1 MAYGFESR
9 LFLENGPAIHAARA
23 RYARSSRTARAWREL
38 SDASR
43 LELIEKALDKPAN
56 DDMPDGLPVAL

>member
-23 RYARSSRTARAWREL
+23 RFARSSHSARAWREL
-38 SDASR
+38 NETSR
-43 LELIEKALDKPAN
+43 LELIEKVLDKPAN
-56 DDMPDGLPVAL
+56 DDLPDGLPIAL

>member
-9 LFLENGPAIHAARA
+9 LFLENGPAIHAERA
-23 RYARSSRTARAWREL
+23 RFARSVQTARVWRSLTEAGRFEL
-38 SDASR
+38 VEQTLR
-43 LELIEKALDKPAN
+43 KVAN

>member
-23 RYARSSRTARAWREL
+23 RFARSSRSARAWRDLNEQ
-38 SDASR
+38 SR
-43 LELIEKALDKPAN
+43 LELIENALDRPAN
-56 DDMPDGLPVAL
+56 DDFPDGLPVAL

>member
-23 RYARSSRTARAWREL
+23 RLARSSHSARAWREL
-38 SDASR
+38 TEKSR
-43 LELIEKALDKPAN
+43 LELVEKALDKPAN
-56 DDMPDGLPVAL
+56 DDLPDGLPIAL